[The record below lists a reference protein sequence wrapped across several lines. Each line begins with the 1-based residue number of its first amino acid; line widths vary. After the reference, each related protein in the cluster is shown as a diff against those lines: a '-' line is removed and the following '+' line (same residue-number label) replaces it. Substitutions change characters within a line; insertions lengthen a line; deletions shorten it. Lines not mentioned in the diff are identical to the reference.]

1 MPDIIPIDDPDDER
15 LVDYAALTDS
25 RLRKRYE
32 GRTGVLIAEGPNVV
46 RRLLSSSYRT
56 RSVLLTDQR
65 EDEFGPE
72 IPDDVP
78 TYVVPRDTVYDL
90 VRFKM
95 HQGVIAV
102 GERRAPLP
110 LDVVLEH
117 ARMVAVVEETNDP
130 ENLGV
135 LFRNACALG
144 VDAILVAPRCSDP
157 LHRRTVRVSMGYV
170 LHLPWAPIE
179 DPPAG
184 LERLHERGFTTV
196 AMTPAVDAV
205 DVDDVPIGPG
215 DKVAILLGAEGPGLT
230 DGAMRT
236 AQVRAQ
242 IPMRAG
248 VDSINVS
255 NAAAIAFHVLGRKL
269 SR

>member
-1 MPDIIPIDDPDDER
+1 MPDIVYLDDPSDER
-15 LVDYAALTDS
+15 LADYAALTDS

-32 GRTGVLIAEGPNVV
+32 GREGVLIAEGPNVV

-56 RSVLLTDQR
+56 KSVLLTDQR
-65 EDEFGPE
+65 EEEFGPG
-72 IPDDVP
+72 IPDGVT

-102 GERRAPLP
+102 GERRPPPPLE
-110 LDVVLEH
+110 LVLEH
-117 ARMVAVVEETNDP
+117 ARLVAIVEETNDP

-170 LHLPWAPIE
+170 LHLPWAHVE

-184 LERLHERGFTTV
+184 LAPLHDRGFTTV
-196 AMTPAVDAV
+196 AMTPAPDGI
-205 DVDDVPIGPG
+205 DVDDVPVGPG
-215 DKVAILLGAEGPGLT
+215 DRVAILLGAEGPGLT
-230 DGAMRT
+230 DDAMHAAR
-236 AQVRAQ
+236 VRAR

-255 NAAAIAFHVLGRKL
+255 NAAAIAFYVLGRKL
-269 SR
+269 SG